1 MNLKKRIPALVA
13 VACLL
18 LLSTGVP
25 AAASGGLLQP
35 SDAPVRLLIVD
46 ETRSIQSSLQI
57 AQFARTINAS
67 GLFELDAMTQIP
79 AGKNVATAPYHFV
92 LVLPERIDQ
101 VWIVTTDFPSNLRVE
116 IKRAYEVLAE
126 LALTIY
132 ENPQALDRR
141 LVAGVGDAVF
151 PPIIPGVLAVNG
163 WLMPAQDLSAEL
175 ANQEE

>member
-1 MNLKKRIPALVA
+1 MNLRKRIPALA
-13 VACLL
+13 AACLL
-18 LLSTGVP
+18 LISAGAL

-35 SDAPVRLLIVD
+35 SDAPVQLLIVD
-46 ETRSIQSSLQI
+46 ETHSIQSSLQI
-57 AQFARTINAS
+57 AQFARAINAS

-101 VWIVTTDFPSNLRVE
+101 VWILTTDFPSNLRAE
-116 IKRAYEVLAE
+116 IKRAYEVLKG
-126 LALTIY
+126 LALTVY
-132 ENPQALDRR
+132 ESQQALDRR
-141 LVAGVGDAVF
+141 LVAGVGDGVF
-151 PPIIPGVLAVNG
+151 PAIIPGILAANG